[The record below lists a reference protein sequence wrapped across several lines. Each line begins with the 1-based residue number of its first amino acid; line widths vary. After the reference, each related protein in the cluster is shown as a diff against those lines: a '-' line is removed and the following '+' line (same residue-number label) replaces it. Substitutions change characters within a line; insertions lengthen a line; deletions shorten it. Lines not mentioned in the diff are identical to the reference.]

1 LKTTLIVVGNEVSA
15 NGLARA
21 SLATGILLIVMLVKR
36 FEPFVAR
43 FVMLVQMV
51 GGVDGLVTVVRFL
64 VNGPALSRQRGKHDL
79 SSRK

>member
-1 LKTTLIVVGNEVSA
+1 MKTTLIVVGNEVST

-36 FEPFVAR
+36 FEPFLAR

-51 GGVDGLVTVVRFL
+51 GGVDGLVTVVRIL
-64 VNGPALSRQRGKHDL
+64 LMGGPLTT
-79 SSRK
+79 RKIDTN

>member
-1 LKTTLIVVGNEVSA
+1 MKTTLIVVGNEVSA

-36 FEPFVAR
+36 FEPFLAR

-64 VNGPALSRQRGKHDL
+64 LMGGPLTT
-79 SSRK
+79 RKIDTN

>member
-1 LKTTLIVVGNEVSA
+1 MKTTLIVVGNEVST

-51 GGVDGLVTVVRFL
+51 GGVDGLVTVVRIL
-64 VNGPALSRQRGKHDL
+64 LMGGPLTT
-79 SSRK
+79 RKIDTN

>member
-1 LKTTLIVVGNEVSA
+1 MKTTLIVVGNEVSA

-36 FEPFVAR
+36 FEPFLAR

-51 GGVDGLVTVVRFL
+51 GGVDGLVTVVRIL
-64 VNGPALSRQRGKHDL
+64 LMGGPLTT
-79 SSRK
+79 RKIDTN

>member
-1 LKTTLIVVGNEVSA
+1 MKTILIVVGNAVSA

-36 FEPFVAR
+36 FEPFLAR

-51 GGVDGLVTVVRFL
+51 GGVDGLVTVVRIL
-64 VNGPALSRQRGKHDL
+64 LMGGPLTT
-79 SSRK
+79 RKIDTN

>member
-36 FEPFVAR
+36 FEPFLAR

-51 GGVDGLVTVVRFL
+51 GGVDGLVTVVRIL
-64 VNGPALSRQRGKHDL
+64 LMGGPLTT
-79 SSRK
+79 RKIDTN